1 MKVKN
6 VVFSGF
12 AAAML
17 AGACGAADAATVNLA
32 SKSYVDDALANKA
45 NLIDLQTLET
55 TVGQKATIESL
66 QGVAS
71 QVNTNTTDIANLKSG
86 KQDVLTAGNNI
97 DITDGVISAKD
108 VITTTAMTTIQES
121 INKAIEDGDKVSA
134 DALALLKADVEGL
147 KGSTATSET
156 MAALTAR
163 VKAIEDAPYA
173 SEQYVT
179 DAIAAVNTALA
190 SYAKTED
197 VNTALNLKANQ
208 TALEQAITD
217 LTALINGKQ
226 AAGEYALDAD
236 LSALEAVVN
245 GKADASTV
253 TALQNTINA
262 LGETYATDAEL
273 KDQIDAVKLLIPTV
287 PTNVSAFTNDAG
299 YLVSSDLADYAKS
312 ADVYSKTDADTK
324 FMIMNNAAA
333 LGANLQWTSDG
344 KLDTKGIASEEGV
357 AALQERVN
365 GNAQTEGTIAYD
377 IAAALQA
384 AKDYADENDANTV
397 YDDTELA
404 GRVAAI
410 EGAGYQDA
418 DQVEAAITTATADL
432 ATKASVTAVDT
443 KADNNASAI
452 AALQGKTENLKALA
466 YKDKVAAGDI
476 DAKAVTTTEIA
487 GQTPAEGEMMLMSTN
502 ADGSV
507 EWTAVK
513 IY

>member
-12 AAAML
+12 AAAIF
-17 AGACGAADAATVNLA
+17 AGVCGAADAATVNLV
-32 SKSYVDDALANKA
+32 SKS
-45 NLIDLQTLET
+45 TFET
-55 TVGQKATIESL
+55 EMAK
-66 QGVAS
+66 
-71 QVNTNTTDIANLKSG
+71 
-86 KQDVLTAGNNI
+86 KQDVLTQGDNITIENN
-97 DITDGVISAKD
+97 VVSATGL
-108 VITTTAMTTIQES
+108 VTTETLTTIQAS
-121 INKAIEDGDKVSA
+121 INKAIEDGDKAAA
-134 DALALLKADVEGL
+134 DALAELQEDVEAL
-147 KGSTATSET
+147 QGSTATSET

-173 SEQYVT
+173 AKSYV
-179 DAIAAVNTALA
+179 DSSIEAVNALFA
-190 SYAKTED
+190 NYYNKTEID
-197 VNTALNLKANQ
+197 GKLALKADK
-208 TALEQAITD
+208 TELTPLATTEALQSAVSE
-217 LTALINGKQ
+217 LTVLINNKQ
-226 AAGEYALDAD
+226 AAGDYLVAAD
-236 LSALEAVVN
+236 LKTLEDAVAALQSD
-245 GKADASTV
+245 KADESTV

-344 KLDTKGIASEEGV
+344 KLDTKGIASAEGV

-384 AKDYADENDANTV
+384 AKDYADANDANTE

-404 GRVAAI
+404 GRVKAL
-410 EGAGYQDA
+410 EDAGYQNQS
-418 DQVEAAITTATADL
+418 QVEAAITTATSDL
-432 ATKASVTAVDT
+432 ATKSEVSAVDT
-443 KADNNASAI
+443 KANNNASAI
-452 AALQGKTENLKALA
+452 TALQGKTENLKALA

-507 EWTAVK
+507 EWTSVK